1 MRQISRRNFLKGT
14 AVSAL
19 AAAAVSV
26 PVMAEG
32 EAAMEEAE
40 EMMPEPSETVETDV
54 LIVGCGAAGI
64 FAAYEAGKAGKG
76 KVLVISNSPD
86 ADTTNGGMV
95 SGTCSMETSYTEE
108 IGQTYTIQQLYELMY
123 DFSHHT
129 VNGNLLRKAVYAMKD
144 NIPIFNE
151 MGIDFTLG
159 ADRYGFGFLN
169 VHLFA
174 TPGKN
179 GIMQAY
185 EEENFG
191 VEFRFGLEAFAPIME
206 DGAVCGVYAND
217 EDGNCVE
224 IKAKAVVLACGGFLC
239 NEEERNAHFGVTVVP
254 FSTPWQTGKGI
265 SIAEQAGAF
274 RETQVGLGMTDIVG
288 ATEKVGFT
296 FGNQLLMLAFF
307 GNLLVDQ
314 TGKRFTNELTVANE
328 SMSSGGEAILHTKK
342 YYAIYSQEAID
353 AMIETGYWKHI
364 GMPACWPTGGILYD
378 APMEGLNDF
387 IEEGIETGWVFK
399 ADTIEELAEM
409 EGLPDLVE
417 TVKAYDAMVE
427 AGVDTEFGK
436 PIEMAEA
443 IEVGGPYYLLQLNAG
458 AFNTFGGCRTDD
470 DCRALTADFEPIPGL
485 YIAGVENGSLYSRP
499 YYSVGGTCSGL
510 AYSSGRIA
518 GAAAAEYAANM

>member
-1 MRQISRRNFLKGT
+1 MRQISRRNFLKGAAAGT
-14 AVSAL
+14 L
-19 AAAAVSV
+19 AAAAMQVSV
-26 PVMAEG
+26 LA
-32 EAAMEEAE
+32 EEAPAE
-40 EMMPEPSETVETDV
+40 EPMMPEPSETVETNV

-64 FAAYEAGKAGKG
+64 FAAYEAGKAGTG

-95 SGTCSMETSYTEE
+95 SGTCSMETKYTEE
-108 IGQTYTIQQLYELMY
+108 VGQTYTTQELFELMY

-129 VNGNLLRKAVYAMKD
+129 VNGNLLRKAVYAMTE

-151 MGIDFTLG
+151 MGIDFNLG

-206 DGAVCGVYAND
+206 DGAVKGVYAND

-239 NEEERNAHFGVTVVP
+239 NDEERNKNFGVNVVP

-296 FGNQLLMLAFF
+296 FGNALLMLAFF

-342 YYAIYSQEAID
+342 YYAIYPQEAID
-353 AMIETGYWKHI
+353 AMIETGYWKYV
-364 GMPACWPTGGILYD
+364 GAPECWPTGGILYD
-378 APMEGLNDF
+378 SPMEGLNDF

-409 EGLPDLVE
+409 ENLPDLVDA
-417 TVKAYDAMVE
+417 VKAYDEMVA
-427 AGVDTEFGK
+427 AGEDSEFGK
-436 PIEMAEA
+436 PIEMMKA

-470 DCRALTADFEPIPGL
+470 CCRALTPDFEAIPGL

-518 GAAAAEYAANM
+518 GGEAAAYAAAMM

>member
-1 MRQISRRNFLKGT
+1 MRQISRRNFLKGAAAGT
-14 AVSAL
+14 L
-19 AAAAVSV
+19 AAAAMQVSV
-26 PVMAEG
+26 LA
-32 EAAMEEAE
+32 EEAPAE
-40 EMMPEPSETVETDV
+40 EPMMPEPSETVETDV

-64 FAAYEAGKAGKG
+64 FAAYEAGKAGTG

-95 SGTCSMETSYTEE
+95 SGTCSMETKYTEE
-108 IGQTYTIQQLYELMY
+108 VGQTYTTQELFELMY

-129 VNGNLLRKAVYAMKD
+129 VNGNLLRKAVYAMTE

-151 MGIDFTLG
+151 MGIDFNLG

-206 DGAVCGVYAND
+206 DGAVKGVYAND

-239 NEEERNAHFGVTVVP
+239 NDEERNKNFGVNVVP
-254 FSTPWQTGKGI
+254 FSTPW
-265 SIAEQAGAF
+265 
-274 RETQVGLGMTDIVG
+274 
-288 ATEKVGFT
+288 
-296 FGNQLLMLAFF
+296 
-307 GNLLVDQ
+307 Q

-342 YYAIYSQEAID
+342 YYAIYPQEAID
-353 AMIETGYWKHI
+353 AMIETGYWKYV
-364 GMPACWPTGGILYD
+364 GAPACWPTGGILYD
-378 APMEGLNDF
+378 SPMEGLNDF

-409 EGLPDLVE
+409 ENLPDLVDA
-417 TVKAYDAMVE
+417 VKAYDEMVA
-427 AGVDTEFGK
+427 AGEDSEFGK
-436 PIEMAEA
+436 PIEMMKA

-470 DCRALTADFEPIPGL
+470 CCRALTPDFEAIPGL

-518 GAAAAEYAANM
+518 GGEAAAYAAAMM